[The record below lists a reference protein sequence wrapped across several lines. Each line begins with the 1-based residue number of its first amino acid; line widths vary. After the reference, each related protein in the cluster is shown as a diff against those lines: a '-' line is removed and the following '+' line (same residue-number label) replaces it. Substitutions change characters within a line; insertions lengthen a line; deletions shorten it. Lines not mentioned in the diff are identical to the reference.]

1 MSLLQM
7 YIENINN
14 FDNNLINAWNNEIK
28 PFILQKFPMIKEG
41 LFNLNSDLHFLIK
54 IIDSL
59 KEKYEMQKKELE
71 NINTKENNNLTTKNN
86 TNTNTYKEKKSS
98 KKIVN
103 SIEDE
108 EEEEMHHR
116 SICIIRKEK
125 RRGTEKK
132 IPELQTIQNYNQ
144 KVSSGSI
151 KDKNK
156 VESKNDKKEDNQLL
170 QKENKSKINEVL
182 LEFIEENITP
192 IKRT

>member
-71 NINTKENNNLTTKNN
+71 NTNTKENNNLTTKNN
-86 TNTNTYKEKKSS
+86 TNTKT
-98 KKIVN
+98 
-103 SIEDE
+103 
-108 EEEEMHHR
+108 
-116 SICIIRKEK
+116 
-125 RRGTEKK
+125 
-132 IPELQTIQNYNQ
+132 
-144 KVSSGSI
+144 
-151 KDKNK
+151 
-156 VESKNDKKEDNQLL
+156 
-170 QKENKSKINEVL
+170 
-182 LEFIEENITP
+182 
-192 IKRT
+192 